1 LKTIS
6 VTRMPTLKLRSTVFA
21 ALPANV

>member
-6 VTRMPTLKLRSTVFA
+6 VTRMPTLKLSKTVFA

>member
-6 VTRMPTLKLRSTVFA
+6 VTRMPTLKLS
-21 ALPANV
+21 ALVRDVTPRKM

>member
-6 VTRMPTLKLRSTVFA
+6 VTRMPTLKLSSVVLA